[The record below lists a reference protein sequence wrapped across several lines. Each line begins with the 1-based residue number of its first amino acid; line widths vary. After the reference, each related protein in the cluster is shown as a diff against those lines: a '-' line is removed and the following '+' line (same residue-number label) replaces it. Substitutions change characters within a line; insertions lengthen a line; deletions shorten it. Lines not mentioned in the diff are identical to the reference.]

1 MVLPEWP
8 AGRVESET
16 KLFIPGN
23 SKPQDLIVYT
33 GGSVS
38 KDQSGW
44 GFSVKQGAT
53 AIHVDSA
60 AYWAVQ

>member
-1 MVLPEWP
+1 M
-8 AGRVESET
+8 ESET